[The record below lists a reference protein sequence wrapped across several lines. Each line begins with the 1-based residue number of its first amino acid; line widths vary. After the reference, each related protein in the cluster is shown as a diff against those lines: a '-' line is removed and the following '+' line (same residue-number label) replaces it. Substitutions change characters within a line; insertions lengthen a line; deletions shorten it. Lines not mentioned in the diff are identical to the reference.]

1 LDEVELEVKKLGMET
16 GNKIEGLSS
25 RMSMRLNDVGTGM
38 RVLDAIVDLRIKVAN
53 MEMESKFDGL
63 KRDIQE
69 RDIQFWKL
77 LWKGISWGS

>member
-1 LDEVELEVKKLGMET
+1 
-16 GNKIEGLSS
+16 
-25 RMSMRLNDVGTGM
+25 MRLNDVRTGM
-38 RVLDAIVDLRIKVAN
+38 RVVDAIVDLRIKVAN